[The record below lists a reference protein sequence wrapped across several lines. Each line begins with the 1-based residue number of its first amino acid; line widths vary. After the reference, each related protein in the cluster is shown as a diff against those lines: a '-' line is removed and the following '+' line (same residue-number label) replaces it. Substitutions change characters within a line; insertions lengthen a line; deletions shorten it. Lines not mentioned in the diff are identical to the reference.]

1 MKSIPMIAL
10 LIAVAGCASQV
21 PVTPAS
27 HHSSRND
34 DGRPPILFIG
44 APPEGLL
51 PQQVIGEEHH
61 PMPGDGHS

>member
-1 MKSIPMIAL
+1 MKTMPLIAL

-21 PVTPAS
+21 PVTPVS
-27 HHSSRND
+27 HQSADQTGN
-34 DGRPPILFIG
+34 PPILFIG
-44 APPEGLL
+44 APPAGVL